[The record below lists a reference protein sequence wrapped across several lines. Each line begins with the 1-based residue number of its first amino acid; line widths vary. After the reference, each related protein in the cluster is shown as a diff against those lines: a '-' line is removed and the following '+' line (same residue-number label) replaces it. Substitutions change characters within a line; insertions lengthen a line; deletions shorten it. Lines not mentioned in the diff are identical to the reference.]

1 MQALFV
7 STQPISSPLA
17 YAALMHPGGRPS
29 TRPKGDLG
37 NRISQTRIQAGLS
50 QAALAEKL
58 GITQQAVAALE
69 RRTNGVRSDTLT
81 KLASAIG
88 VSTEELL
95 GNNTPRSKTR
105 PVKGKLLQ
113 VFEAVAK
120 LPRRQ
125 QEKVAEFV
133 EAYVERQIR
142 TANGSGN

>member
-7 STQPISSPLA
+7 SPQPFCPPPA
-17 YAALMHPGGRPS
+17 YALLMHPGGRPS
-29 TRPKGDLG
+29 SRPKGDLG
-37 NRISQTRIQAGLS
+37 QRISQARIQAGLS

-69 RRTNGVRSDTLT
+69 RRTNGIRSDTLT

-88 VSTEELL
+88 VSAEELL
-95 GNNTPRSKTR
+95 GSSTPHPKSR

-133 EAYVERQIR
+133 EAYVERQTR
-142 TANGSGN
+142 TANGNGG